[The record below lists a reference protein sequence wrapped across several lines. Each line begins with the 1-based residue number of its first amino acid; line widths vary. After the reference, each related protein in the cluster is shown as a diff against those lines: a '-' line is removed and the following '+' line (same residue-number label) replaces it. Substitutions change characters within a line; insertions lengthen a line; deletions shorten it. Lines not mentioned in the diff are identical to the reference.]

1 MLNYVPADTPT
12 SRLLERTTHLRIAST
27 HLRVRAQG
35 SLNRHIYI
43 SDVRISSP
51 TVARDQEVDIPT
63 QLALGVRLLQ
73 AQAHLYVI
81 AFIASSFQ
89 MLTNALNRNNKGVL
103 HFCHTSAFLD
113 TYNVLSSIDI
123 LGCVGDQ

>member
-1 MLNYVPADTPT
+1 MPNYVPADTPT
-12 SRLLERTTHLRIAST
+12 SRLSERTTHLRIPST
-27 HLRVRAQG
+27 HSRVRAQG
-35 SLNRHIYI
+35 SLNHNIYI

-73 AQAHLYVI
+73 AQAHLYAI
-81 AFIASSFQ
+81 AFIASSSQ
-89 MLTNALNRNNKGVL
+89 ILAHAPNRKKGVL

-113 TYNVLSSIDI
+113 TYNVHSSIDI